1 MSGRLRAFILVGA
14 GGFGLQ
20 LVIVA
25 VMTWIFEWPS
35 AAATAL
41 GVEAA
46 VLHNFFWHQRW
57 TWPDRQAAARHSG
70 RRLLRFHLTTGA
82 TSVAGN
88 VVAVLLAV
96 HILGLDAVVA
106 NVLAVGAMSVVNY
119 LVADRYVFA
128 PMRAAVTVAVV
139 VAALIVTPRSAPAA
153 ELTPQT
159 LAGWNAHVAA
169 TEATLAQAT
178 PPDGSAGPVG
188 REIQV
193 PGGLIHE
200 WRGTVSIPGITVSQL
215 VNALT
220 NPGTPPPQDDVIES
234 RVLARDGDRLRV
246 YLKVVR
252 TAIITVTYDTEH
264 DVTFVRHGAEGASSR
279 SVATTI
285 TEAGG
290 DDHGFL
296 WKLNSYWQYRQTPTG
311 VQVDVLSLSLSRG
324 VPMVLR
330 PIAGRIVNRVARE
343 SMTRTLDA
351 VRRFGEHLLPSNS
364 PLRVQRTPSS
374 P

>member
-1 MSGRLRAFILVGA
+1 MSGRLGAFFVVGA
-14 GGFGLQ
+14 GGFVLQ
-20 LVIVA
+20 LAIVA

-35 AAATAL
+35 SAATAL

-57 TWPDRQAAARHSG
+57 TWNDRPAAAPARR

-88 VVAVLLAV
+88 VVLVLIAVRS
-96 HILGLDAVVA
+96 LGVDAVTA
-106 NVLAVGAMSVVNY
+106 NVVAVGAMSLVNY
-119 LVADRYVFA
+119 LVADRYVFV
-128 PMRAAVTVAVV
+128 PMRMAAGVTAVI
-139 VAALIVTPRSAPAA
+139 AMALIGIPRSAHAA
-153 ELTPQT
+153 ELTAPT
-159 LAGWNAHVAA
+159 LAAWNAHVAA
-169 TEATLAQAT
+169 TEAALSQA
-178 PPDGSAGPVG
+178 AGPEGAAEPAG

-200 WRGTVSIPGITVSQL
+200 WRGTVFIPGITVSQL
-215 VNALT
+215 VDALT
-220 NPGTPPPQDDVIES
+220 NPGTPPPQEDVIAS

-264 DVTFVRHGAEGASSR
+264 EVTFVRHGPDRASSR
-279 SVATTI
+279 SVATAI

-296 WKLNSYWQYRQTPTG
+296 WKLNSYWRYRQTATG
-311 VQVDVLSLSLSRG
+311 VQVDMLSLSLSRG

-330 PIAGRIVNRVARE
+330 PVAGRIVNRVARE

-351 VRRFGEHLLPSNS
+351 VRRFGEGLAASHPAG
-364 PLRVQRTPSS
+364 RTKS
-374 P
+374 